1 MHKFI
6 LRRFGFLLLSL
17 FGATAVVFAMSRMT
31 GDPILLYA
39 KPGGYGLTAEQ
50 EAVIR
55 QKLGLDRPLV
65 VQYFMWLGN
74 VLRGDLGRTILDERK
89 VTDIIKEKW
98 GNTLQLALAAGLYSI
113 LVGVPMGVISAVKRG
128 TLLDYM
134 ARTFAL
140 FGIAMPAFWIGLM
153 GIFLFAVKWDL
164 LPSGTKYSY
173 PAFPLSWSNI
183 KYFIMPAVVL
193 GWYPAAWIPRA
204 SLSTTSRG

>member
-1 MHKFI
+1 MPATHWGCAQAFYYVPALVKAALHKFI

-50 EAVIR
+50 EAAIR

-89 VTDIIKEKW
+89 VTDIIK
-98 GNTLQLALAAGLYSI
+98 
-113 LVGVPMGVISAVKRG
+113 
-128 TLLDYM
+128 
-134 ARTFAL
+134 
-140 FGIAMPAFWIGLM
+140 
-153 GIFLFAVKWDL
+153 
-164 LPSGTKYSY
+164 
-173 PAFPLSWSNI
+173 
-183 KYFIMPAVVL
+183 
-193 GWYPAAWIPRA
+193 
-204 SLSTTSRG
+204 